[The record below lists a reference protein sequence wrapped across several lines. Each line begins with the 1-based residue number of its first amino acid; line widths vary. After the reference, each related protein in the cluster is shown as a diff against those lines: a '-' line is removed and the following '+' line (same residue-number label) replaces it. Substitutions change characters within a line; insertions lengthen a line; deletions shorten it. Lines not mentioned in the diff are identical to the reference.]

1 MNDMTQS
8 INLAHLE
15 LNTGQ
20 LEGLPANPRFIR
32 DDKFEKLKKSLYD
45 DPEMLGYRELLVY
58 PLDNGNYI
66 IIGGNMRYRAAKE
79 LGYQELPCKV
89 IPKEVPI
96 DKLKAY
102 TIKDNNGYGDWDWNM
117 LENEWDMELL
127 TDCGLELHS
136 FAGNSIDFDNVEDI
150 SKDNYEPTSQVYLEC
165 PKCHHQ
171 DMQIHFK
178 KIEVGTATEFAE
190 DEFEEETE
198 EDIEDAF

>member
-1 MNDMTQS
+1 MTS
-8 INLAHLE
+8 TISMALLE

-32 DDKFEKLKKSLYD
+32 DEKFEKLKKSLQD

-58 PLDNGNYI
+58 PLDDKKYI

-79 LGYQELPCKV
+79 LGFTELPCKI
-89 IPKEVPI
+89 IPKDVSVE
-96 DKLKAY
+96 KLKAY

-136 FAGNSIDFDNVEDI
+136 FAGNLIDFDNVEEI

-178 KIEVGTATEFAE
+178 KIEAGTATEFAE
-190 DEFEEETE
+190 EELGGDSEDTEKEF
-198 EDIEDAF
+198 